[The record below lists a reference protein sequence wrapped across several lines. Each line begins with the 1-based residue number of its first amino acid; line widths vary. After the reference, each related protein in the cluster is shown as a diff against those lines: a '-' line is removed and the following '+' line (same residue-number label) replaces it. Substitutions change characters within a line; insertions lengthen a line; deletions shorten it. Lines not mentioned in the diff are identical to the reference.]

1 MDLINEKKTFREWWK
16 LIESKAGQSLSEVW
30 DYMDKVDLDKVRD
43 SQKKIDLVEYLKTIA
58 KLHKRMLDK
67 IVNEAEGEEGRI
79 LREQDEKFKQ
89 EEKRFNILN
98 SLLDPDW
105 EISDMDDYDKEF
117 EKEFSN

>member
-1 MDLINEKKTFREWWK
+1 
-16 LIESKAGQSLSEVW
+16 
-30 DYMDKVDLDKVRD
+30 MDKVDLDKVRD